1 MHGSVCLFHKYL
13 DHLLEGEN
21 LEELDI
27 SSYGSSDNIFSGTK
41 SLSSGWNGTC
51 TLINQYDTIYNNYTS
66 ELTSLINI
74 FSSEHSN
81 LMSSNKY
88 ISAARPS
95 GVTTSL
101 MAKCDSEFAD
111 RTNVST
117 IGYKIYSDFVNKLQ
131 TNIGTLNMNLKNSI
145 YNFYQNDVYKTS
157 INDLY
162 ENLMKFDSTVIRQL
176 LLLLML

>member
-81 LMSSNKY
+81 LMSLFNTSQTNMNNLYSNKY
-88 ISAARPS
+88 ISSTRPS
-95 GVTTSL
+95 GATTSL
-101 MAKCDSEFAD
+101 MAKCDSEFSD

-117 IGYKIYSDFVNKLQ
+117 VGNKIYTDFVNKLQ
-131 TNIGTLNMNLKNSI
+131 TNIGWEFK
-145 YNFYQNDVYKTS
+145 K
-157 INDLY
+157 
-162 ENLMKFDSTVIRQL
+162 
-176 LLLLML
+176 